1 MQPYAELIKGSV
13 QLAWWLQCSHS
24 TEQEQSSTRTS
35 SAGSSTKCQSANS
48 ISSFHFIRLFGL
60 KDLCDNECDTIRT
73 NQQIIS
79 GSAKKQVKTFFH
91 HIQDHYFT
99 HSWLHV
105 NTEKTQK
112 LGNIKV
118 ECLPSFSV
126 YFTYR
131 NDLTTYSN
139 GLMPCVGKIFSI

>member
-1 MQPYAELIKGSV
+1 MNVTQSEPINKLSQV
-13 QLAWWLQCSHS
+13 QL
-24 TEQEQSSTRTS
+24 
-35 SAGSSTKCQSANS
+35 KN
-48 ISSFHFIRLFGL
+48 RL
-60 KDLCDNECDTIRT
+60 KH
-73 NQQIIS
+73 
-79 GSAKKQVKTFFH
+79 FFH

-99 HSWLHV
+99 HSWLNV

-112 LGNIKV
+112 LGNITV

>member
-1 MQPYAELIKGSV
+1 MNVTQSEPINKLSQV
-13 QLAWWLQCSHS
+13 QLKNRLKHFF
-24 TEQEQSSTRTS
+24 TTFRTI
-35 SAGSSTKCQSANS
+35 TLL
-48 ISSFHFIRLFGL
+48 HR
-60 KDLCDNECDTIRT
+60 
-73 NQQIIS
+73 
-79 GSAKKQVKTFFH
+79 
-91 HIQDHYFT
+91 
-99 HSWLHV
+99 WLHV

-112 LGNIKV
+112 LGNITV